1 MRVPGGYELGVCELR
16 CGSVRVTLAGEV
28 RQSHPEH
35 AAAVTLPCSALTGCP
50 VELGNQGPPRLRH
63 KAVVAALGLCSGDLG
78 EAERGACIPQTH
90 APPGQAGSEV
100 HSVGSGGGD

>member
-1 MRVPGGYELGVCELR
+1 MCELR

-35 AAAVTLPCSALTGCP
+35 AAAVTLLCSALTGCP
-50 VELGNQGPPRLRH
+50 VELGNPRSSTTP
-63 KAVVAALGLCSGDLG
+63 AQDCVAALGLRSGDLG

-90 APPGQAGSEV
+90 APPGQAGSAV
-100 HSVGSGGGD
+100 HSVGSGGGGGD